1 MGTPS
6 PPRMPQRRRL
16 NASTPPARTHTHTHT
31 QLRRACARAR
41 ARHTHA
47 HTHTSPCARARGG
60 RGGGAPIK
68 RSHTPRSSP
77 GCHAGPASALQ
88 TRPRSHTHAHA
99 PNGMPFMHTRAVPR
113 WSATTCALTRTLGG
127 TRAKVH
133 PRLLITAPATA
144 GAPIPWPR
152 ACACPTDL
160 EAATTSANDGGSRL
174 RRDFITSLHRIWQVP
189 GRSRLRELPPEQS
202 SHSRLSRV
210 FQPCASVCAQC
221 RSSKPAP

>member
-1 MGTPS
+1 MTPTLLARLGS
-6 PPRMPQRRRL
+6 LRVRLQQKVAVRLAKMEFSSVQLPQRRRL
-16 NASTPPARTHTHTHT
+16 NASTPPARTHTHTHNSVVRVRVRVRDT
-31 QLRRACARAR
+31 
-41 ARHTHA
+41 
-47 HTHTSPCARARGG
+47 HTHTHTRRRARVRAGG
-60 RGGGAPIK
+60 GGGGAPSK

-113 WSATTCALTRTLGG
+113 WSDTTCALTRTLGG

-160 EAATTSANDGGSRL
+160 EAATTS
-174 RRDFITSLHRIWQVP
+174 Q
-189 GRSRLRELPPEQS
+189 
-202 SHSRLSRV
+202 
-210 FQPCASVCAQC
+210 
-221 RSSKPAP
+221 